1 MSGGKL
7 KAKRRPSPL
16 AARAEAAWAAADWPA
31 LADLAAEKLKPEPG
45 RARLAL
51 LAAAG
56 LAQTGKTGAARKLAA
71 KARRWGAPP
80 AEIAEVLLA
89 GTLTT
94 LGRAALLLGDE
105 ARADALFDRA
115 AAPRPGRDRA
125 IAEATEMELLP
136 EAAARMTRSLEEL
149 REGTLPA
156 SAAAV
161 LQSQIELLNHT
172 LALAQQ
178 RGQLRP
184 GGAQPGAGPSLAA
197 RATSQLG
204 QELWVLEQT
213 GHKRGGF
220 FVEFGATDGVILSN
234 SLLLETEFGWQG
246 ICAEPNP
253 AFFAKLKRNRSCIV
267 APDCIMGQSGEVVEF
282 ILADEYGGVAD
293 FAEAD
298 AHVARRAAFR
308 DEGAVLRLT
317 TISLDDFLKKYDA
330 PRHIDYM
337 SIDTEGS
344 EYEILRTFPF
354 QDWDIRLLTIEHNF
368 TPLRGQIR
376 ELLEGHGYACTERE
390 WDDWY
395 VKTG

>member
-1 MSGGKL
+1 MSG
-7 KAKRRPSPL
+7 AR
-16 AARAEAAWAAADWPA
+16 AAQAEAAWAAADWPA
-31 LADLAAEKLKPEPG
+31 LAALGRDKLKAEPD

-51 LAAAG
+51 LGAAG
-56 LAQTGKTGAARKLAA
+56 LMQCGETKAARKLAA
-71 KARRWGAPP
+71 KALRWGADE
-80 AEIAEVLLA
+80 AELAEVLLA
-89 GTLTT
+89 ATSNT

-105 ARADALFDRA
+105 TRAAALFDAA
-115 AAPRPGRDRA
+115 AAPGPGRDRA
-125 IAEATEMELLP
+125 IAEATALELLP
-136 EAAARMTRSLEEL
+136 EAAALMGTSLDEL
-149 REGTLPA
+149 REGRLPA

-184 GGAQPGAGPSLAA
+184 GGLLPEAGARLET

-204 QELWVLEQT
+204 QDLWVLEQT
-213 GHKRGGF
+213 GQKQGGF

-234 SLLLETEFGWQG
+234 SLLLETEFHWNG

-253 AFFAKLKRNRSCIV
+253 AFFDKLRRNRRCTV
-267 APDCIMGQSGEVVEF
+267 APDCIMGTTGETVEF

-293 FAEAD
+293 FADAD
-298 AHVARRAAFR
+298 AHVARRTAFR
-308 DEGAVLRLT
+308 EQGKLLRLT
-317 TISLDDFLKKYDA
+317 TISLDDFLRKYGA
-330 PRHIDYM
+330 PHRIDYM

-344 EYEILRTFPF
+344 EYEILKSFPF
-354 QDWDIRLLTIEHNF
+354 EDWDIRLLTIEHNF
-368 TPLRGQIR
+368 TPLREQIR
-376 ELLEGHGYACTERE
+376 TLLERHGYACTERE